1 LTVRTYLVRA
11 IARWLR
17 HVGGRRSPA
26 AIDSDTP
33 HGSRGKQL
41 EMRAQPVGD
50 AVDAQAPEISNIR
63 ATRPSSDSSI
73 VYPFSSRKRQH
84 DDERESFVPIDE
96 RLILGNAPEQ
106 RGRLLSQVDI
116 GVLSG
121 MARSRHRRLDTPF
134 VAQLACGFLDGK
146 ALDLGEESKGL
157 LPIEVFVTFDVSVGR
172 S

>member
-1 LTVRTYLVRA
+1 MSAAGV
-11 IARWLR
+11 LR
-17 HVGGRRSPA
+17 RRSIA
-26 AIDSDTP
+26 TRHTAQGASN
-33 HGSRGKQL
+33 SRCARNLSATLSTLK
-41 EMRAQPVGD
+41 P
-50 AVDAQAPEISNIR
+50 PEISNIR

-84 DDERESFVPIDE
+84 HDERESFVPIDE
-96 RLILGNAPEQ
+96 RLILRNAPEQ

-116 GVLSG
+116 GVRSG

-134 VAQLACGFLDGK
+134 VAQLACGFLDVK